1 MPGQVRFVMEVS
13 QFDQLKGVVSVEHIL
28 WWASVIARHGSRAR
42 LIMRDLLLLAFTL
55 LMMTLGFVARA
66 DISAPNPD
74 QPTTVKI
81 DMWLEDINDI
91 NLSAGTFD
99 ITAQFAMRWRDQRL
113 AFQSEGSG
121 PHIWMGSRAEKQLQ
135 EIWHPIIDVNGEKGL
150 SSAKVYFLSIWPDG
164 NVELRQK
171 FTTSPRFDGELLY
184 FPFGKLDLSMSL
196 VSVAMDSRQLR
207 FELNQLVPKD
217 DLVAVDNV
225 LHGNWHPRKVTW
237 GVGEL
242 RGFEHSD
249 RVFPQI
255 ELSIVVQH
263 DFHDGV
269 QKILLPLI
277 VIALVSWGLLWI
289 DLTFQ
294 PAYTS
299 PRIGGVT
306 TLILTTIALKFV
318 LGRELP
324 VVHYFTLSDVLFNTT
339 IIMLS
344 INLLISCLIV
354 GCLAESKVEIAKKI
368 NHLTKRYYA
377 VLYLLFLMISI
388 PLFVR

>member
-1 MPGQVRFVMEVS
+1 MSVMAS
-13 QFDQLKGVVSVEHIL
+13 LKRRTH
-28 WWASVIARHGSRAR
+28 WA
-42 LIMRDLLLLAFTL
+42 MRDLALMVCVLLL
-55 LMMTLGFVARA
+55 LMLGATARA
-66 DISAPNPD
+66 DISAPDQN

-91 NLSAGTFD
+91 NLGSGTFD
-99 ITAQFAMRWRDQRL
+99 ITAQFAMRWHDARL
-113 AFQSEGSG
+113 AFKSEERK
-121 PHIWMGSRAEKQLQ
+121 PHIWMGTRAEQQLRD
-135 EIWHPIIDVNGEKGL
+135 IWHPIVDVNGEKGL
-150 SSAKVYFLSIWPDG
+150 SSTKIYFLAIWPDG

-184 FPFGKLDLSMSL
+184 FPFGELDLSMSL
-196 VSVAMDSRQLR
+196 TSVAMDTKQVR
-207 FELNQLVPKD
+207 FELNQLLPKD
-217 DLVAVDNV
+217 DLVAVDKV
-225 LHGNWHPRKVTW
+225 LHGNWYPLKVTW
-237 GVGEL
+237 GVSEL
-242 RGFEHSD
+242 KSFEHSD
-249 RVFPQI
+249 LAFPQI
-255 ELSIVVQH
+255 DLNIKVEH

-306 TLILTTIALKFV
+306 TLLLTTIALKFV

-324 VVHYFTLSDVLFNTT
+324 IVHYFTLSDVLFNTT

-344 INLLISCLIV
+344 VNLLTSCLIV
-354 GCLAESKVEIAKKI
+354 GFLAESKVEAAKKI
-368 NHLTKRYYA
+368 NQITRRYYA
-377 VLYLLFLMISI
+377 VLYLFLLIISI
-388 PLFVR
+388 LAFVR